1 MKGNIL
7 SALTEIGKND
17 YFDIKDVLADFDALN
32 IYYQNKYMTSTISDA
47 FNKYYRSLTG
57 MSQRYGNFACN
68 LMCSNG
74 YGYDLMFSTD
84 QNISAYREVFDN
96 MMSTYINQDLYVI
109 FNGLLMLSDYNTDN
123 IIKLFRD
130 KETINSTS
138 SAFTDY
144 VFDRISNFS
153 DISVF

>member
-32 IYYQNKYMTSTISDA
+32 IYYQNKYMNSTSSDA